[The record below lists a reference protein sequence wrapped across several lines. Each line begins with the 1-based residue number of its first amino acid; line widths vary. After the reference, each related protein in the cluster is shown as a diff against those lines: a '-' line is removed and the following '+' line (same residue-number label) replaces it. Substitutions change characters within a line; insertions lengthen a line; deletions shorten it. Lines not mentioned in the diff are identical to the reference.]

1 MLLSNYKFINGFNYK
16 CASIEE
22 GGRSLKMQAVCLQ
35 TLTSLGAM
43 IGDIRYWNLDQRA
56 GSTPSVHV
64 LSVNRRQNA
73 SRTAQE
79 ICLQGQEQLLIRDE
93 AGSNFDCN

>member
-16 CASIEE
+16 CVSTEE
-22 GGRSLKMQAVCLQ
+22 GGQSLKMQAVCLQ

-43 IGDIRYWNLDQRA
+43 IGDIGYQNLDQRA
-56 GSTPSVHV
+56 SSTPSMHV
-64 LSVNRRQNA
+64 LSVDRRQNA

-79 ICLQGQEQLLIRDE
+79 ICSQGQEQLLI
-93 AGSNFDCN
+93 